1 MTQVTKNDDA
11 AYGEVQDCAWVAMYM
26 FSVSESH
33 CVIVIIPSKDILSG
47 DRKRSTSVLVL
58 QAR

>member
-1 MTQVTKNDDA
+1 MTRVTKND
-11 AYGEVQDCAWVAMYM
+11 EPTERVHDCAWVARYM

-33 CVIVIIPSKDILSG
+33 CVIVIIPSKEILSG
-47 DRKRSTSVLVL
+47 DRKRSMSVLVL